1 MVNRA
6 TETSAETSAETNS
19 APNTETSTGTSTRT
33 DGLIDAEALIAAQS
47 VKELAARADGLV
59 RSMEDPSALLAKPL
73 SSLREAPDLL
83 TCFGLLLSGLAPLPG
98 MTILD
103 FGAGSCWTSHFLTQL
118 GCRVIAMDISEAM
131 LDLGRRRYK
140 EQPVFGE
147 QPAPEFSVF
156 DGQRMDLPDASVDR
170 VLCFDALH
178 HVANIRDV
186 LSEMGRV
193 LRPGGIAG
201 FSEPGP
207 NHSRDPQSQ
216 HEMRRYG
223 VPERDLVIE
232 DVWGWGAEAGFSD
245 LSVAVFAPSPQW
257 VPVSTFNDFLAAASG
272 TGDPAEVTGPPV
284 TRPHVA
290 ARLASRAT
298 HALRP
303 RGRARIDQVL
313 LPLQRASR
321 LAVELHG
328 PQSAR
333 AALAQVAH
341 VRGQLAN
348 RRMFVL
354 HKEGEEVLDSREA
367 TGLEARLQV
376 EDISIETGPSKT
388 RVSARCTITNVGR
401 NRWLTSS
408 AGRGAVLLGL
418 RLRSGSR
425 PSADHG
431 RVALPGDR
439 HTEPGETITVDFE
452 TEVDTPSS
460 ANERVTLELDL
471 VSEGI
476 SWFAEV
482 HGHPIDIE
490 IPPFGG

>member
-6 TETSAETSAETNS
+6 PDRSTV
-19 APNTETSTGTSTRT
+19 TSTQTKTGTATRT

-47 VKELAARADGLV
+47 VEELAARADGLV
-59 RSMEDPSALLAKPL
+59 RSMEDPSALLAKPV

-98 MTILD
+98 MTVLD

-156 DGQRMDLPDASVDR
+156 DGHRMDLSDASVDR

-178 HVANIRDV
+178 HVANMRDV

-232 DVWGWGAEAGFSD
+232 DVWGWAAEAGFSD
-245 LSVAVFAPSPQW
+245 LSLAVFAPAPQW
-257 VPVSTFNDFLAAASG
+257 VPISVFDDFLAAAS
-272 TGDPAEVTGPPV
+272 PPV
-284 TRPHVA
+284 T

-303 RGRARIDQVL
+303 RGKGRIDQVL

-348 RRMFVL
+348 RRMFVMR
-354 HKEGEEVLDSREA
+354 KEGVEVLDSREA
-367 TGLEARLQV
+367 TGLQARLQV

-401 NRWLTSS
+401 NRWLPSS
-408 AGRGAVLLGL
+408 AGRGAVLVGL
-418 RLRSGSR
+418 RLRSGSH

-439 HTEPGETITVDFE
+439 HTEPGESITVDFE

-460 ANERVTLELDL
+460 AAERVTLELDL

-482 HGHPIDIE
+482 HGHPIDVE
-490 IPPFGG
+490 IPLFGG